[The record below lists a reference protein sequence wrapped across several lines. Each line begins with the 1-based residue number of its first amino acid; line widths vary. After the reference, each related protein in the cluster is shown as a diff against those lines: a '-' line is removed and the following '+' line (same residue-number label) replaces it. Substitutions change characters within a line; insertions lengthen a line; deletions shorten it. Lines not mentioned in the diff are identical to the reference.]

1 MIAPPNFSSTTAMS
15 MAVDAQMIGGLK
27 VHGRVT
33 AEYREILTDDAMS
46 FLGELVE
53 QFQPRLAALLEA
65 RIAAQA
71 RMDAGELPDFLPET
85 RSIREGAWKIAGIP
99 ADLLDRRVEITG
111 PVERK
116 MIINAL
122 NANVRVFMA
131 DFEDSLAPTWQ
142 NVVEGQ
148 INLRDANRRTIEFT
162 NPDGKKYKLDP
173 DPAVLIARVRGLHL
187 SEKHVGWSGGE
198 RIPGCLFDFALY
210 FVHNVAT
217 RRSQGSGVY
226 YYVPKIQSYL
236 EAKWWDDVFAFTEA
250 RFNVPT
256 GTIKATF
263 LIETLPA
270 AFQMHEILH
279 ALRDHVVALNCGR
292 WDYIFSYIKTLRK
305 HADRVLPDR
314 QALTMDKPFLSAYSK
329 LLIRT
334 CHRRGALAMGGMA
347 AFIPSK
353 DANQNQIVADKVRA
367 DKTLE
372 ATNGHDGTWVAHPGL
387 ADIAMAVFDRH
398 IPQGHANQMD
408 VSRAN
413 DPETTAA
420 DLLAVPA
427 GERTEAG
434 MRTNIRVS
442 IQYIEAWISGSG
454 CVPVYGLME
463 DAATVE
469 ISRASIWQ
477 WIQNGKQLSNGKSV
491 TKELFREMLN
501 EELQV
506 VRNEV
511 GETRYLDGK
520 FREAAEMMD
529 RLTTGD
535 ELVDFLTLP
544 AYEVL

>member
-1 MIAPPNFSSTTAMS
+1 MIAPPHFSSTTAMS
-15 MAVDAQMIGGLK
+15 MAVDAQTIGGLK
-27 VHGRVT
+27 VHGRVS

-46 FLGELVE
+46 FLADLVE

-65 RIAAQA
+65 RVAAQA
-71 RMDAGELPDFLPET
+71 RMDAGALPDFLPET
-85 RSIREGAWKIAGIP
+85 RSIREGDWKIAGIP

-162 NPDGKKYKLDP
+162 NPDGKKYALKQN
-173 DPAVLIARVRGLHL
+173 PALLIARVRGLHL
-187 SEKHVGWSGGE
+187 PEKHVGWSGGE

-210 FVHNVAT
+210 FVHNVAI
-217 RRSQGSGVY
+217 RRAQGSGVY

-353 DANQNQIVADKVRA
+353 DADQNQIVSEKVRA

-387 ADIAMAVFDRH
+387 ADIAMSVFDRH

-408 VSRAN
+408 VSRAS

-442 IQYIEAWISGSG
+442 IQYIEAWISGNG

-477 WIQNGKQLSNGKSV
+477 WIQNGKQLSNGKNV

-506 VRNEV
+506 VRSEV